1 MKLSPAL
8 SQLSGVILSGMLLV
22 GNVLVPLT
30 SQSLSFNSFMNSSI
44 STSSSTSAI
53 VPQFIHQQLPAQK
66 TDPIFD
72 PTIPTVMTAIP
83 NENQIQTKTTQT
95 AEISPPEST
104 SSVHMIQ
111 VAQAASNNSMKDDDA
126 NVSRGSSNHSDI
138 IDHAV
143 SLVGKPYVFGGTS
156 LKGFDCSGFTQYV
169 FAGSGISL
177 PRTSYAQYA
186 TGGSVSKSNLQPGDL
201 VFFSTY
207 SKGASHVGIYI
218 GGGKFVHADNPKK
231 GVTITSLSDNFY
243 VKNYLGARRYK

>member
-22 GNVLVPLT
+22 GNVLVPST
-30 SQSLSFNSFMNSSI
+30 SQTLGFNSFMNSSA
-44 STSSSTSAI
+44 STSSSTSVI
-53 VPQFIHQQLPAQK
+53 VPQFIHQQLSSQK
-66 TDPIFD
+66 TDPIFT
-72 PTIPTVMTAIP
+72 TIPTVMAAIP
-83 NENQIQTKTTQT
+83 KENQVQTKTTQT

-111 VAQAASNNSMKDDDA
+111 VAQAASNNTMNDEA

-169 FAGSGISL
+169 FAGSGITL

-186 TGGSVSKSNLQPGDL
+186 SGGSVSKSNLQPGDL

-231 GVTITSLSDNFY
+231 GVTITSLSDSFY